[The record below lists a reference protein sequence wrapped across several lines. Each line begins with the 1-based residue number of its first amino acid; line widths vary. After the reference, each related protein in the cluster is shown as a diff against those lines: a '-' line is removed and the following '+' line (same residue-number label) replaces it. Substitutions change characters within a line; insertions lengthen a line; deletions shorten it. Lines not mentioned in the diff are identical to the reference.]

1 MFSQQAMQTV
11 SRFGIKSGT
20 KNPQTG
26 DTGHSI
32 EVSHEQG
39 ATDGMELQSLC
50 LSGRQHLPTQHVVD
64 EAQGANATKLF
75 DGKTPVHHVNRKS
88 PRTNRKGNGLMQN

>member
-20 KNPQTG
+20 KNPRTG